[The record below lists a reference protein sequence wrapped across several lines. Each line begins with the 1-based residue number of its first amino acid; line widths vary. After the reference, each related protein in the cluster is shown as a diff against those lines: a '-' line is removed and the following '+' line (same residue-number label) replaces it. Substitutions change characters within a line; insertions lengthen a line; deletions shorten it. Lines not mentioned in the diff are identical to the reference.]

1 MFNPFAFGINIICIW
16 SVVDMICLLCNN
28 LIFNPILVK
37 YNCSVKMN
45 TTYVFNLKAITNSVG
60 VGMALVLWNVQMH
73 LRQILFVKGMTMI
86 TKYDLSCLTFCNDK
100 QGRILIP

>member
-1 MFNPFAFGINIICIW
+1 MLNPFKFGINITCMW
-16 SVVDMICLLCNN
+16 SAVDMICLLCNN

-60 VGMALVLWNVQMH
+60 VGMALVIVRCLNALKTNIVCERDDNYHIHVM
-73 LRQILFVKGMTMI
+73 LLELVDIL
-86 TKYDLSCLTFCNDK
+86 
-100 QGRILIP
+100 